1 MSISY
6 DDFTNAF
13 LSKILEYNFLS
24 LDLEEATSIVDGY
37 MITAI
42 SQFKKNCLYDLT
54 TTRDDEHRTFDV
66 DISAEDKDE
75 IVDIIACGMVVQWIK
90 PYVNQ
95 QELLQ
100 NVLSTRDFD
109 TYSPAEL
116 LLRVG
121 NAYKSAQKEFVQ
133 AIREYSYNHG
143 DLTSY
148 HI

>member
-1 MSISY
+1 M
-6 DDFTNAF
+6 
-13 LSKILEYNFLS
+13 
-24 LDLEEATSIVDGY
+24 
-37 MITAI
+37 
-42 SQFKKNCLYDLT
+42 YDLT
-54 TTRDDEHRTFDV
+54 TTRDDEHRTFDIE
-66 DISAEDKDE
+66 ISAEDKDE

-109 TYSPAEL
+109 TYSPSEL

-121 NAYKSAQKEFVQ
+121 NAYKNAQKEFVQ